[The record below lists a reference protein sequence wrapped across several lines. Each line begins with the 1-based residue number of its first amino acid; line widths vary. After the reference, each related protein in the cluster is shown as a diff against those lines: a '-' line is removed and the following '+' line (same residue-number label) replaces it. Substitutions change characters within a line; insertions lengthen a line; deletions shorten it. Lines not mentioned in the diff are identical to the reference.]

1 MAERA
6 SPRQIS
12 AESVFSPGTSTS
24 NSVSLGQS
32 SVGALSSFNEKTS
45 STDKHSSKYQY
56 DPEEFVIRKRLPP
69 SLPKRSSDIYV
80 TNKTHFKVQ
89 LNRCERLIDDGIA
102 VLEDTTGSKNKEATI
117 EKQAL
122 VYLHSLG
129 AAIPRALNLALQL
142 QRRYG
147 SRIQLDTTT
156 STVELTDDFEPIIF
170 DAGNSTGKET
180 ITRSR
185 YNSAVHVKISRRNT
199 IASPGSDPEN
209 ANSTITSQ
217 EQ

>member
-1 MAERA
+1 MLKITPLAPVSQLHHR
-6 SPRQIS
+6 
-12 AESVFSPGTSTS
+12 S
-24 NSVSLGQS
+24 NW
-32 SVGALSSFNEKTS
+32 F
-45 STDKHSSKYQY
+45 
-56 DPEEFVIRKRLPP
+56 F
-69 SLPKRSSDIYV
+69 
-80 TNKTHFKVQ
+80 
-89 LNRCERLIDDGIA
+89 RCERLIDDGIA

-117 EKQAL
+117 DKQAL

-142 QRRYG
+142 QRYFLTIRLKFAICVFYLPNSSTNYLICIYLSIRRYG

-185 YNSAVHVKISRRNT
+185 
-199 IASPGSDPEN
+199 
-209 ANSTITSQ
+209 
-217 EQ
+217 